1 MRSLTTKG
9 IICLQD
15 DYNFVYRIALIE
27 YTEWE
32 DEQFKYSIK
41 PFYNVIDMLPDYLF
55 QGIPGIDISLRR
67 AVYERKNILPTFISE
82 RSPGENR
89 EDVWRLLEENGMK
102 ALNRLE
108 WLIKTNKRYSGDR
121 FFVQGYSEPRNIS
134 VPSMFDLAKRSDAVI
149 GELLRIICYGDY
161 LHTDEI
167 EINDKTRID
176 YYDLLMPLYIHNYN
190 LRRIVQQKGID
201 LAKEKRSFKGRE
213 RLKID
218 MLLFD
223 KLARDY
229 LNGRISSAEASNRL
243 KISKATFLRRIAQYM
258 NK

>member
-15 DYNFVYRIALIE
+15 DYNFIYKIALIE

-32 DEQFKYSIK
+32 DGQFNYSFK
-41 PFYNVIDMLPDYLF
+41 PFYNIIDMLPDYLF

-67 AVYERKNILPTFISE
+67 AVYERKNVLPTFISE
-82 RSPGENR
+82 RTPGENR

-121 FFVQGYSEPRNIS
+121 FFVQGYSEPKNINKH
-134 VPSMFDLAKRSDAVI
+134 SMFDLAKRSDAVI

-161 LHTDEI
+161 LHTQEI
-167 EINDKTRID
+167 DINDNTRIY
-176 YYDLLMPLYIHNYN
+176 YYDLLMPLYSNNYDK
-190 LRRIVQQKGID
+190 RRDAQQKGID
-201 LAKEKRSFKGRE
+201 LAKERNLFRGRE
-213 RLKID
+213 RIKID
-218 MLLFD
+218 TLLFD
-223 KLARDY
+223 KLAREY
-229 LNGRISSAEASNRL
+229 MNGRISSTEAANRL
-243 KISKATFLRRIAQYM
+243 KISKVTFLRRINQYI
-258 NK
+258 KK